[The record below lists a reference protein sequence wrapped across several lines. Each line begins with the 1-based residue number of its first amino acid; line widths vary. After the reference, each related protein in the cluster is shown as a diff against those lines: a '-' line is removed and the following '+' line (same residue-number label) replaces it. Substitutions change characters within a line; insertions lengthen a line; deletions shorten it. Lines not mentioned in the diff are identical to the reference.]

1 MSAAASLIER
11 QCQAALLKER
21 LIPLVT
27 LLGAILRKELRGEE
41 QSRLPKDL
49 ALAWGQVAERLLTDS
64 GFAAWERKAIARAA
78 ARFLDGCAGEIR
90 PSLVSD
96 AAQFRARIAAFGV
109 ELAKAQEEETEACLY
124 CACEVKDTEQLPYC
138 SSLCAAQAQRESEG
152 AR

>member
-41 QSRLPKDL
+41 QSQLPKDL
-49 ALAWGQVAERLLTDS
+49 ALAWGQVSERLLTDS

-90 PSLVSD
+90 PTLVSD
-96 AAQFRARIAAFGV
+96 AAQFRARIDR
-109 ELAKAQEEETEACLY
+109 LAEARLQEQGYCLY
-124 CACEVKDTEQLPYC
+124 CACEMKDTTHSPYC
-138 SSLCAAQAQRESEG
+138 SPECANAAEAEG
-152 AR
+152 I

>member
-41 QSRLPKDL
+41 QPKLPKDL

-90 PSLVSD
+90 PSLAGD
-96 AAQFRARIAAFGV
+96 AAELRRRIAAV
-109 ELAKAQEEETEACLY
+109 EPLPAPDDAAYFQKAVADARAEARKVIGAIGPETPWGTETE
-124 CACEVKDTEQLPYC
+124 
-138 SSLCAAQAQRESEG
+138 R
-152 AR
+152 